1 MRPPR
6 DRRARREHRLH
17 GATLAENDML
27 FQLIAAANR
36 DPDVFADPD
45 HFNITR
51 TPNNHLF
58 LGLGIH
64 FCLGGAHWRAQRPAS
79 CLTSYFASSQAQTSQ
94 SAGGLVGEDATL
106 AGLTMLCDRPACE
119 AHRSGIAS
127 ELAVGRV
134 PSIRGS
140 RAQRLHGNLPA
151 VTEIQ
156 GENLASKQV
165 PIYRH
170 PLRRLRPTGSSLPRP
185 DTYACKSKRSIDMTS
200 LPC

>member
-140 RAQRLHGNLPA
+140 RAQRLHGNLA
-151 VTEIQ
+151 R
-156 GENLASKQV
+156 
-165 PIYRH
+165 RH
-170 PLRRLRPTGSSLPRP
+170 RDSGREPRLETGADLPSPSSSAEADREFPPSTGHLRLQE
-185 DTYACKSKRSIDMTS
+185 
-200 LPC
+200 